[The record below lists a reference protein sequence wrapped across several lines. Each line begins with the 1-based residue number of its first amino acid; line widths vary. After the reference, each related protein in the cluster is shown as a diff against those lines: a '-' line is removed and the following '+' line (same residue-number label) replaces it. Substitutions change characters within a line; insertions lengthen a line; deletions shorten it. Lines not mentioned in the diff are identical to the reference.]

1 LERPIP
7 FSALL
12 FDTLSDSSI
21 PGLLAG
27 APADVVVLERIARG
41 AGATR
46 WFVLHDPE
54 ELGVLVS
61 RLSPGSSVSFYF
73 DGRLAASRYDLS
85 VRSELLAIAELD
97 GDAVIGRLGVD
108 QIELD
113 VEFVAGPAE
122 LEEYES
128 QLLPWRDGHLRALSR
143 ARQRR
148 GACRDRRRP
157 RPRRRRPTSSPLI
170 PAAPS
175 LLPDGPG
182 STARRPSVSAAIVG
196 VCELDQDC
204 GHLPRLGRRELDRV
218 AFGRDG
224 FDRNAAARV

>member
-1 LERPIP
+1 LKRPIP
-7 FSALL
+7 FSTLL

-21 PGLLAG
+21 PALLAG

-97 GDAVIGRLGVD
+97 GDAVIGRLGGD

-113 VEFVAGPAE
+113 VEFVAGPTE
-122 LEEYES
+122 LAEYES
-128 QLLPWRDGHLRALSR
+128 QLLPGATVIYGRFPARDNDGARAVTVDLPDRDGVV
-143 ARQRR
+143 
-148 GACRDRRRP
+148 RP
-157 RPRRRRPTSSPLI
+157 HP
-170 PAAPS
+170 
-175 LLPDGPG
+175 
-182 STARRPSVSAAIVG
+182 
-196 VCELDQDC
+196 
-204 GHLPRLGRRELDRV
+204 H
-218 AFGRDG
+218 
-224 FDRNAAARV
+224 